1 MNILEQ
7 IVADKR
13 LEVQQRRSLR
23 SVAELQSL
31 PHYKRDPIS
40 IKKSLLKENS
50 SGVIAEFKRRSP
62 SKGWIFPEADVITVT
77 ETYQKNHASALSILT
92 DEKYFGG
99 TSEDLL
105 KARHLEIPILRKDFI
120 IDTYQID
127 EAKAIGAD
135 VVLLI
140 AACLSVNEVK
150 DLAVYAKKIGL
161 EILLELHDEEELGHI
176 CEEVDL
182 VGINNRNLK
191 SFEVD
196 IQRSLQM
203 AKKIPADKLKVAESG
218 IDSPE
223 MMRAFR
229 EAGFKG
235 FLIGEYF
242 MRNEHPGLK
251 LAELIQQVKILST
264 T

>member
-1 MNILEQ
+1 MMNILEQ
-7 IVADKR
+7 IIADKR
-13 LEVQQRRSLR
+13 IEVHQRRSLR
-23 SVAELQSL
+23 SVADLQAL
-31 PHYKRDPIS
+31 PHYNRNPIS

-50 SGVIAEFKRRSP
+50 SGIIAEFKRRSP
-62 SKGWIFPEADVITVT
+62 SKGWIFPEADVKTVT
-77 ETYQKNHASALSILT
+77 EAYHQHRASALSILT
-92 DEKYFGG
+92 DETYFGG
-99 TSEDLL
+99 TSDDLL

-161 EILLELHDEEELGHI
+161 EILLELHDEDELGHI

-196 IQRSLQM
+196 VQRSLQM
-203 AKKIPADKLKVAESG
+203 SEKIPADKLKVAESG

-223 MMRAFR
+223 MMYAFR

-242 MRNEHPGLK
+242 MRNENPGMK
-251 LAELIQQVKILST
+251 LAELVKQVNEL
-264 T
+264 